1 MSYYLIL
8 MLKPI
13 CIVCGTTGAGKSDLA
28 VQLAKKFG
36 TEVINADSMQVYR
49 GFDTITNK
57 ISHEEQENV
66 THHLM
71 SFLNYDQEYSV
82 PNFEKDA
89 RRIIDGLHA
98 QGKVPILVGGTNYYL
113 QSLLFEDSTLSSID
127 PPLSHKV
134 KHPDEGI
141 LNDENADLMFPY
153 LQKVDPLMAERWHP
167 RDVRKIRRS
176 LEIYFHTGKR
186 PSDIY
191 KEQSSI
197 KKSKLKYKTL
207 LFWANAENDVLM
219 PRLDTRV
226 DKMLHQGLMNEIQ
239 SMKSVINENGFTPDL
254 TRGIWQCIGFKEF
267 EPWFQNSSQET
278 FQACL
283 DKMKIST
290 KQYAKYQKKWILNRL
305 LPLCVSEQKL
315 RPSSI
320 LFSVANTTNLQKW
333 HEQVERSCNVF
344 SCFFNNQ
351 KLPPMTEEEQGV
363 LEKVKKTLLTQD
375 KDTFSTKFT
384 CDVCLDK
391 TGHPFVAI
399 GEDAW
404 QTHLQSRKH
413 KMTVRR
419 MKERATR
426 QERIEAAKKA
436 AMERRKETA

>member
-1 MSYYLIL
+1 MS
-8 MLKPI
+8 KPI

-28 VQLAKKFG
+28 VELAKKFE

-57 ISHEEQENV
+57 ISREEQKNV
-66 THHLM
+66 AHHLM
-71 SFLNYDQEYSV
+71 SFLDYDQEYSV
-82 PNFEKDA
+82 PNFERDA
-89 RRIIDGLHA
+89 RRIIHGLHA
-98 QGKVPILVGGTNYYL
+98 KGKIPILVGGTNYYL
-113 QSLLFEDSTLSSID
+113 HSLLFDDSTLSSID
-127 PPLSHKV
+127 PPLPDKV

-141 LNDENADLMFPY
+141 LSYENTDLMLPY

-191 KEQSSI
+191 KEQSSLR
-197 KKSKLKYKTL
+197 KSKLKYKTL

-219 PRLDTRV
+219 PRLDARV
-226 DKMLHQGLMNEIQ
+226 DKMLQHGLLDEIQ
-239 SMKSVINENGFTPDL
+239 TMKSSIDKSGFTPDP

-267 EPWFQNSSQET
+267 EPWFHNSSQET

-283 DKMKIST
+283 EKMKVST

-320 LFSVANTTNLQKW
+320 LFSIANTTNLQNWNK
-333 HEQVERSCNVF
+333 EVTRSCDIF
-344 SCFFNNQ
+344 SCFFNDQ
-351 KLPPMTEEEQGV
+351 TLPAMSEEEHRV
-363 LEKVKKTLLTQD
+363 SEKAEKVLQIQD
-375 KDTFSTKFT
+375 KDTISTKFT

-391 TGHPFVAI
+391 TGRSFVSI
-399 GEDAW
+399 GKDAW

-413 KMTVRR
+413 KMTIRR

-426 QERIEAAKKA
+426 HERIEAAKKA
-436 AMERRKETA
+436 AMEKNMEID